1 MFFINAEKRGENGM
15 ITSKDNPKIKR
26 IAALISSAKKRREE
40 GVFLLEGTRL
50 CAEALREDVE
60 VLEVF
65 YTASVFKNDSELTQ
79 KLCKISA
86 FFEEVS
92 DTVFAKMSDTQ
103 SPQGILLTAR
113 FKGEVKAPLSGR
125 FIAFERVQ
133 DPSNLGAASRTAEA
147 LGFSGII
154 LSGESAD
161 PYSPKSL
168 RASMGALLRL
178 PVIVTKDFLKTINEY
193 KANGFTVSGTVVD
206 STATP
211 ISTVNFGE
219 NEIAIIGNEA
229 SGMTEKARAV
239 CDRLVT
245 IPMAGRAESLN
256 AGVAAAIVMWE
267 MCR

>member
-1 MFFINAEKRGENGM
+1 M
-15 ITSKDNPKIKR
+15 ITSKDNAKIKR
-26 IAALISSAKKRREE
+26 VAALCSSTKKRREE

-50 CAEALREDVE
+50 CSEALREDIE
-60 VLEVF
+60 VLEVY
-65 YTASVFKNDSELTQ
+65 YTASVLDADTELV
-79 KLCKISA
+79 KSLCEISA
-86 FFEEVS
+86 FSDEVS
-92 DTVFAKMSDTQ
+92 DTVFAKMSDTC

-113 FKGEVKAPLSGR
+113 FKGEIAIPKKGK

-154 LSGESAD
+154 LSSASAD

-178 PVIVTKDFLKTINEY
+178 PILLTNDFLATVNEY
-193 KANGFTVSGTVVD
+193 KAQGFKVSGTVVD
-206 STATP
+206 ADATP
-211 ISTVNFGE
+211 INKVNFGE
-219 NEIAIIGNEA
+219 DEIAVIGNEA
-229 SGMTEKARAV
+229 SGMSEEAKSV
-239 CDRLVT
+239 CDRLIT

-256 AGVAAAIVMWE
+256 AGAAAAIVMWE

>member
-1 MFFINAEKRGENGM
+1 M
-15 ITSKDNPKIKR
+15 ITSKDNAKIKR
-26 IAALISSAKKRREE
+26 VAALCSSAKKRREE

-50 CAEALREDVE
+50 CAEALREDIE

-65 YTASVFKNDSELTQ
+65 YTASVQKSEAELVQ
-79 KLCKISA
+79 NLCEISA
-86 FFEEVS
+86 FSDEVS
-92 DTVFAKMSDTQ
+92 DTVFAKISDTC

-113 FKGEVKAPLSGR
+113 FKGETKFPQKGK

-147 LGFSGII
+147 LGFAGII
-154 LSGESAD
+154 LSAKSAD

-178 PVIVTKDFLKTINEY
+178 PILVTNDFLATLTEY
-193 KANGFTVSGTVVD
+193 RSCGFKVSGTVVEP
-206 STATP
+206 SATH
-211 ISTVNFGE
+211 INKVNFGE
-219 NEIAIIGNEA
+219 NEIAVIGNEA
-229 SGMTEKARAV
+229 SGMTDSAKSV

-245 IPMAGRAESLN
+245 IPMAGRAEYLN
-256 AGVAAAIVMWE
+256 AGAAAAIVMWE

>member
-1 MFFINAEKRGENGM
+1 M
-15 ITSKDNPKIKR
+15 ITSKDNARIKR
-26 IAALISSAKKRREE
+26 VAALCSSAKKRREE

-50 CAEALREDVE
+50 CAEALREDIE
-60 VLEVF
+60 VLDMF
-65 YTASVFKNDSELTQ
+65 YTSGAIKSDAQLIKKLGEISVFSD
-79 KLCKISA
+79 
-86 FFEEVS
+86 EVS
-92 DTVFAKMSDTQ
+92 DTVFAKMSDTC
-103 SPQGILLTAR
+103 SPQGVLLTAR
-113 FKGEVKAPLSGR
+113 FKGGLKAPEKGR

-154 LSGESAD
+154 LSNESTD

-178 PVIVTKDFLKTINEY
+178 PIIVTDDFLTTLSDY
-193 KANGFTVSGTVVD
+193 KNRGFKVSGTVVD

-211 ISTVNFGE
+211 INKVDFGQ
-219 NEIAIIGNEA
+219 NEIAVIGNEA
-229 SGMTEKARAV
+229 SGMTDAAKCL
-239 CDRLVT
+239 CDHLVT

-256 AGVAAAIVMWE
+256 AGAAAAIVMWE

>member
-1 MFFINAEKRGENGM
+1 M
-15 ITSKDNPKIKR
+15 ITSKDNAKIKR
-26 IAALISSAKKRREE
+26 VAALCSSAKKRREE

-50 CAEALREDVE
+50 CSEALREDIE

-65 YTASVFKNDSELTQ
+65 YTSSVLKSDADLVQN
-79 KLCKISA
+79 LCKISA
-86 FFEEVS
+86 FFDEVS
-92 DTVFAKMSDTQ
+92 DTVFAKMSDTC

-113 FKGEVKAPLSGR
+113 FKGEIAAPKGGK

-154 LSGESAD
+154 LSGASAD

-178 PVIVTKDFLKTINEY
+178 PIIVTEDFVTTINNY
-193 KANGFTVSGTVVD
+193 KKMGFTVSGTVVE
-206 STATP
+206 SSATP
-211 ISTVNFGE
+211 INKVNFGE

-229 SGMTEKARAV
+229 SGMTEVAKSL
-239 CDRLVT
+239 CDRLIT
-245 IPMAGRAESLN
+245 IPMSGRAESLN

>member
-1 MFFINAEKRGENGM
+1 M
-15 ITSKDNPKIKR
+15 ITSKDNARIKR
-26 IAALISSAKKRREE
+26 VAALCSSAKKRREE

-50 CAEALREDVE
+50 CAEALREDIE
-60 VLEVF
+60 VLDMF
-65 YTASVFKNDSELTQ
+65 YTSGAIKSDAQLIKKLGEISVFSD
-79 KLCKISA
+79 
-86 FFEEVS
+86 EVS
-92 DTVFAKMSDTQ
+92 DTVFAKMSDTC
-103 SPQGILLTAR
+103 SPQGVLLTAR
-113 FKGEVKAPLSGR
+113 FKSKIKVPEEGR

-154 LSGESAD
+154 LSNASTD

-178 PVIVTKDFLKTINEY
+178 PIINTVDFCATLAEY
-193 KANGFTVSGTVVD
+193 KARGFMVSGTVVD
-206 STATP
+206 SDATP
-211 ISTVNFGE
+211 INSVSFGE
-219 NEIAIIGNEA
+219 NEIAVIGNEA
-229 SGMTEKARAV
+229 SGMTENAKAL

-256 AGVAAAIVMWE
+256 AGAAAAIVMWE

>member
-1 MFFINAEKRGENGM
+1 M

-26 IAALISSAKKRREE
+26 IAALISSAKKRKEE

-50 CAEALREDVE
+50 CGEALREDIE
-60 VLEVF
+60 VLELF
-65 YTASVFKNDSELTQ
+65 YTSSLLKTDAELIE
-79 KLCKISA
+79 KLSKISA
-86 FFEEVS
+86 FSDEVAEP
-92 DTVFAKMSDTQ
+92 VFAKMSDTT

-113 FKGEVKAPLSGR
+113 FKGEMKVAKNGK

-154 LSGESAD
+154 LSSQSVN

-178 PVIVTKDFLKTINEY
+178 PIIVTDDFLGTIKEY
-193 KANGFTVSGTVVD
+193 KNSGFTVSGTVVD
-206 STATP
+206 TTATP
-211 ISTVNFGE
+211 INKVTFGE

-229 SGMTEKARAV
+229 SGMTDGAKAL
-239 CDRLVT
+239 CDRLLT

>member
-1 MFFINAEKRGENGM
+1 M
-15 ITSKDNPKIKR
+15 ITSKDNAKIKR
-26 IAALISSAKKRREE
+26 VAALCSSAKKRREE

-50 CAEALREDVE
+50 CFEALREDIE

-65 YTASVFKNDSELTQ
+65 YTASVLESDADLVQ
-79 KLCKISA
+79 RLCAISA
-86 FFEEVS
+86 FSDEVS
-92 DTVFAKMSDTQ
+92 DTVFAKMSDTC

-113 FKGEVKAPLSGR
+113 FKREASVPSSGK

-154 LSGESAD
+154 ISGVSAD

-168 RASMGALLRL
+168 RASMGALLRI
-178 PVIVTKDFLKTINEY
+178 PIIVTSDFTATLEEY
-193 KANGFTVSGTVVD
+193 RSRGFKVSGTVVD
-206 STATP
+206 SSAIP
-211 ISTVNFGE
+211 INSVNFGE

-229 SGMTEKARAV
+229 SGMSQAAKEV
-239 CDRLVT
+239 CDRLIT